1 MKIGFIISTG
11 AALFLAVLVVF
22 GMGQLADLKKQVS
35 DMKEEQPAKSSIRT
49 TTASRG
55 GTTQPPSS

>member
-11 AALFLAVLVVF
+11 AALFLAVVVVL

-35 DMKEEQPAKSSIRT
+35 DMKQEKIL
-49 TTASRG
+49 
-55 GTTQPPSS
+55 